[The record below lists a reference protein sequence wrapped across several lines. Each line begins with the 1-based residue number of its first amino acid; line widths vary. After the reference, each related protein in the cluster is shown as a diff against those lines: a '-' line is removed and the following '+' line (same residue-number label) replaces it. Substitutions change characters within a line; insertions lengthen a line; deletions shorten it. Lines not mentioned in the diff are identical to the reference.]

1 MKSVMILTPVFSPNI
16 GGVETHLD
24 DLVAA
29 LDRRGY
35 DVYVLTYSPI
45 TSPGVRWQFKEKW
58 GRNITIYRFGW
69 IGKNLFHK
77 LERYPL
83 LDFLYLSPYLGMMSF
98 FFLLFHFKMVD
109 VIHAQGL
116 NAAFIG
122 SVLKKVFRKKLVV
135 STHAV
140 YEIGKNSRTT
150 SRIKNILGSADNILC
165 LSRASLEELASFSI
179 GPEKLHLYSYWL
191 NLDSFRPAQEPS
203 AGFPLDST
211 RTFSVLFVGRLIK
224 KKGTGI
230 LLEVAKSLPYIQF
243 VFIGIGPEGPML
255 KEMSQRYKNV
265 VFVGKVPNK
274 ELPEYYNRADI
285 FCIPSQYEEGFG
297 RVVMEA
303 VACGVPVV
311 GSNKGGIP
319 EALDDSVS
327 ILTDPTVENL
337 TRAIHQLYHDQDAYQ
352 RLKENCRA
360 YALDHFQEENAS
372 QIARHY

>member
-1 MKSVMILTPVFSPNI
+1 MKTILILSPVFSPNI

-24 DLVAA
+24 DLVTA

-69 IGKNLFHK
+69 IGKNLFHR

-83 LDFLYLSPYLGMMSF
+83 LDFLYLAPYLGLISF
-98 FFLLFHFKMVD
+98 FFLLFHCRRVN

-116 NAAFIG
+116 NAALIG

-140 YEIGKNSRTT
+140 YEIGKNSRTAT
-150 SRIKNILGSADNILC
+150 RIKNILGSADEILC

-179 GPEKLHLYSYWL
+179 GPEKLDLYSYWI
-191 NLDSFRPAQEPS
+191 NLDSFRPAQKPA
-203 AGFPLDST
+203 AGFPPDSSW
-211 RTFSVLFVGRLIK
+211 TFTVLFVGRLIK
-224 KKGTGI
+224 KKGAGI

-243 VFIGIGPEGPML
+243 IFIGIGPEEPML
-255 KEMSQRYKNV
+255 KEMSQRYKNI

-303 VACGVPVV
+303 VACGVPVI

-319 EALDDSVS
+319 EALDETVS
-327 ILTDPTVENL
+327 ILTEPTAENL
-337 TRAIHQLYHDQDAYQ
+337 SKKILQLYHDRNAYYMM
-352 RLKENCRA
+352 KENCRT
-360 YALDHFQEENAS
+360 YALGHFSEENVAHITS
-372 QIARHY
+372 HY